1 MQSNAQKI
9 VKFIEESGISVEEG
23 ADAIL
28 SVMMSYFAMSYEP
41 GATAQAISQ
50 FGDIVA
56 TLNVEV
62 NHADNIS

>member
-9 VKFIEESGISVEEG
+9 IKFIDKSGMSVEEG
-23 ADAIL
+23 ADAIMSL
-28 SVMMSYFAMSYEP
+28 MVSYFAMSYEP
-41 GATAQAISQ
+41 GSTAQAISQ
-50 FGDIVA
+50 FGDIVV